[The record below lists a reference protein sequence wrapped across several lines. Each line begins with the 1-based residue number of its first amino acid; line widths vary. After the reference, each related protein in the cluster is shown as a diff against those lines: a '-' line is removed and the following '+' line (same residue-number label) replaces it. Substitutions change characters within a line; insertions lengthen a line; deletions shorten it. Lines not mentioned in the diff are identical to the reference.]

1 MSLYRNLS
9 AIKKFIKVPGIRNKK
24 IGNENDL
31 VIITGCDSGLG
42 YNMAIKCHNLGMNV
56 VACVLNQNSDGA
68 NYLIKNY
75 GKSRLNVL
83 ELDLK
88 KSDTIL
94 RTHNSVQDL
103 LKKNNNLSKS
113 AGIYIT
119 NTSQNIHS
127 QH

>member
-1 MSLYRNLS
+1 MSFYRSLIS
-9 AIKKFIKVPGIRNKK
+9 IKNGVRIPGRLKTFLNIKDKK

-56 VACVLNQNSDGA
+56 VACVLNKSSEGA
-68 NYLIKNY
+68 SSLTKNY
-75 GKSRLNVL
+75 GKCRLNIL

-94 RTHNSVQDL
+94 RTQNSVQDL
-103 LKKNNNLSKS
+103 LNKNNNLSKS
-113 AGIYIT
+113 ALLFL
-119 NTSQNIHS
+119 HP
-127 QH
+127 